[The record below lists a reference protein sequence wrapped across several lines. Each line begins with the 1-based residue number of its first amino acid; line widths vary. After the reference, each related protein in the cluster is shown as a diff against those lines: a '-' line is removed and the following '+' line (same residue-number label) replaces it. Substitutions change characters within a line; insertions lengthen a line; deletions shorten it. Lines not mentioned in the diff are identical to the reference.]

1 MLAFETISRS
11 TSEPRAFQNKTRVGS
26 VNDSLEHE
34 ADWAADDVVAGRP
47 VGTFS
52 GALIGPQAKAENAA
66 SISPVATELASSS
79 IAHGGRPLSKE
90 QRSYFEPRF
99 GKDLSHVNL
108 HTHDQAAA
116 GAEQINA
123 RAYAVQNNIGFASG
137 EYRPDTPRGKH
148 LMAHEIA
155 HTLQQQDGSTIRRV
169 VRTDPRA
176 SAQDYFMRKGLK
188 SFSVDGNI
196 YSANKGNA
204 VSAEQEV
211 LIDMLASPR
220 AFNVDGGS
228 SLEVEKS
235 LDAHVK
241 ARLGI
246 VAFAGQKK
254 YSFASVTNF
263 KMNPQYYNLFPE
275 KLKWERKPG
284 SDKQTAWDDLNVHPQ
299 QYAIGCAAA
308 TILTQAG
315 GSKGAEFRNQSS
327 GDERDWVAGDA
338 GYVNNKAFPQG
349 EDPGYLGENIIYVG
363 QNLFWGH
370 FTGNLTYRTLP
381 DWKALVSKW
390 HGGGKASAA
399 EVDTKREI
407 PLTGLL

>member
-1 MLAFETISRS
+1 VFAIEAISQTALVPHS
-11 TSEPRAFQNKTRVGS
+11 PKTKTRLGP
-26 VNDSLEHE
+26 VNDPLERE
-34 ADWAADDVVAGRP
+34 ADRAADAVVAGR
-47 VGTFS
+47 S
-52 GALIGPQAKAENAA
+52 AGALSSTSASPKSKEANSASAPPHATDLAA
-66 SISPVATELASSS
+66 NS
-79 IAHGGRPLSKE
+79 IAEGGAPLTKD
-90 QRSYFEPRF
+90 QRAYFEPRF
-99 GKDLSHVNL
+99 GKDLSQVRL
-108 HTHDQAAA
+108 HTHDMAAA
-116 GAEQINA
+116 GATQINA

-137 EYRPDTPRGKH
+137 EYLPHTPRGKH
-148 LMAHEIA
+148 LLAHEIA

-176 SAQDYFMRKGLK
+176 PAQDYFTHKGLK
-188 SFSVDGNI
+188 SFTVDGNI
-196 YSANKGNA
+196 YSASRGNA

-235 LDAHVK
+235 LEAHVK

-246 VAFAGQKK
+246 VAFAAQKK

-263 KMNPQYYNLFPE
+263 KMNPQYYNTFPD
-275 KLKWERKPG
+275 KQSWALKPG
-284 SDKQTAWDDLNVHPQ
+284 ADKQTAWDDLNVNPQ

-308 TILTQAG
+308 TELTQVG
-315 GSKGAEFRNQSS
+315 GSKGAKFLNQSS
-327 GDERDWVAGDA
+327 GDEGDWVAGDA
-338 GYVNNKAFPQG
+338 GYVINKAFTQG
-349 EDPGYLGENIIYVG
+349 ADIGYLGENIIYAG

-370 FTGNLTYRTLP
+370 FSGNLTYRTLQS
-381 DWKALVSKW
+381 WKAEVSKW

-407 PLTGLL
+407 PMTGLL